1 MNELVSKATSIVQ
14 RIISTFIVN
23 AMAIVGGSALIG
35 GISVAK
41 SAALA
46 GVAACVTVV
55 ERLARASMDG
65 TLTKEEINEAFMG
78 VTPKSRAEDSE

>member
-1 MNELVSKATSIVQ
+1 MKTAISIVQ

-35 GISVAK
+35 GIPVAK

-46 GVAACVTVV
+46 GVSAVATVL
-55 ERLARASMDG
+55 ERLARASVDG
-65 TLTKEEINEAFMG
+65 NLTAAEINEAFTG
-78 VTPKSRAEDSE
+78 VTPEEKK